1 MNRHQTQLELIYEQ
15 MMSNLI
21 SFKKKK
27 NKTTSTIHFIKIYI
41 FVIHCICPLFSK
53 AYTFPSDLYLFLAL
67 P

>member
-21 SFKKKK
+21 SFKKR
-27 NKTTSTIHFIKIYI
+27 KTRPLLQYI
-41 FVIHCICPLFSK
+41 LLKYTFVIHCICPLFSK